1 MWGPSEAFLCL
12 LSLMKTL
19 FIYAQTVRIWEFQ
32 SGETK
37 FELRGHEN
45 AVEAVAFA
53 PISAYPAI
61 RELAGI
67 AVSAPHLHVMDTDT
81 FFLLRRIDRNSL
93 DYSSR
98 LVREIKS
105 SRSGMRQPD
114 NLFGH
119 WSVICLIP
127 FLPSPPFFHPPGA
140 PISHPFKGLAH
151 SKNGAHKM
159 RDSPRVL
166 SFWATRGRVVRG
178 VSASFLPR
186 N

>member
-19 FIYAQTVRIWEFQ
+19 FIYTQTVRIWEFQ

-67 AVSAPHLHVMDTDT
+67 AVSAPYHHGLRTPRILHVMDTDT
-81 FFLLRRIDRNSL
+81 FF
-93 DYSSR
+93 
-98 LVREIKS
+98 
-105 SRSGMRQPD
+105 
-114 NLFGH
+114 F
-119 WSVICLIP
+119 
-127 FLPSPPFFHPPGA
+127 A
-140 PISHPFKGLAH
+140 
-151 SKNGAHKM
+151 
-159 RDSPRVL
+159 
-166 SFWATRGRVVRG
+166 
-178 VSASFLPR
+178 
-186 N
+186 